1 MPKLPIFRLRNS
13 EPPSRPDLQYYGLTL
28 AFSDLQLGVDNLRY
42 DVFLSPRITA
52 DLSFHLGRYICRFGE
67 VESLFE
73 MDVPS
78 ATQTKFIR
86 AAEATSQLRKAGPAD
101 LKTLLVSI
109 HLAILNRAK
118 AEGNPS
124 VDVLG
129 RLAVLKF
136 IRTELQT
143 QFVRIL
149 EQCRMKSKALEGV
162 RQVKMMQTQELV
174 SSFQVRKKIILRRAG
189 QEMFRLLREIEKET
203 LARTRRSLLGELP
216 ADCYRLFLNPLILGE
231 DGRDD
236 YLCAEH
242 YYMFGNFD
250 KDPDR
255 FPNLRQFALNF
266 LRELGYGEGIDDE
279 HLEQA
284 LNVPENAAALVGTG
298 NGEDSTPE
306 DRNRKDRLEIW
317 TRMLQ
322 REGVLSHVVASY
334 EAVPLLAEYAP
345 RVNPQQLKNALMFRE
360 ESARVEKII
369 AESRLHSD
377 RLFAAVGRVAS
388 CRGSERSRFAA
399 RLLHDLFCYHRD
411 LRGLE
416 ALTTGFDSINLVSD
430 GKVREL
436 STLNGMLYEFLPPE
450 DQKPA
455 EDRVVHHVILKA
467 DVRDSSRLTRSLME
481 KGMNAA
487 SYFSLNFY
495 DPINKLLA
503 KYGATK
509 VFLEGDAIIV
519 ALLEREG
526 EAMLSVG
533 RSCVLAWE
541 IVSLLREYNELLERS
556 GLPQMEVGLGIAYQD
571 SPPLYLMDGEH
582 RIMISD
588 AINESDR
595 LSSCSKRV
603 RKKIAPD
610 AGVFQVYSVQIG
622 DGHNRAGNN
631 NDSGCAETGI
641 EEMRLNYNVG
651 GICLSEAA
659 FLKLQQEISLAPWT
673 ADLTE
678 PGFTGPGF
686 TGPWI
691 DEQHEL
697 FVGTVPISNGVF
709 RKIAIRKNRIAQ
721 VDVRDL
727 SILQWTDR
735 WYYEVCANPAVYAA
749 LPGEK
754 SASAP
759 R

>member
-1 MPKLPIFRLRNS
+1 MPKVPIFRLRSS

-42 DVFLSPRITA
+42 DVFLSPRIAT
-52 DLSFHLGRYICRFGE
+52 DLSFHIGRYVCRFGE
-67 VESLFE
+67 VESLLE

-86 AAEATSQLRKAGPAD
+86 AAEGTTKLRKAGPTD
-101 LKTLLVSI
+101 LKTLLVAI

-124 VDVLG
+124 VDLLG

-136 IRTELQT
+136 IRSEVQA
-143 QFVRIL
+143 QFAKIL
-149 EQCRMKSKALEGV
+149 EQCRLKSKSLEGV
-162 RQVKMMQTQELV
+162 RQLKLMQTQELV

-189 QEMFRLLREIEKET
+189 QEVFRLLCEIEKET

-216 ADCYRLFLNPLILGE
+216 ADCYRLFLNPLILTE

-255 FPNLRQFALNF
+255 FPILRQLALNF
-266 LRELGYGEGIDDE
+266 LRELGYGEAIDDE

-284 LNVPENAAALVGTG
+284 LNVPENAVTLVGTG
-298 NGEDSTPE
+298 NGEDLSPE
-306 DRNRKDRLEIW
+306 DRNRKDRLDIW
-317 TRMLQ
+317 TRLLQ
-322 REGVLSHVVASY
+322 REGILSHVVASY
-334 EAVPLLAEYAP
+334 ESVPLLAEYAP
-345 RVNPQQLKNALMFRE
+345 RVNPQQLKNALISRE
-360 ESARVEKII
+360 EAARVEKII
-369 AESRLHSD
+369 GESRLHPD
-377 RLFAAVGRVAS
+377 RLFAAVGRVGS
-388 CRGSERSRFAA
+388 CRGSERNRFAA
-399 RLLHDLFCYHRD
+399 RLLQDLFCYHRD

-416 ALTTGFDSINLVSD
+416 ALTAGFDRINLVND
-430 GKVREL
+430 ERVRKL

-450 DQKPA
+450 DQRPA
-455 EDRVVHHVILKA
+455 EDRVLHHVILKA
-467 DVRDSSRLTRSLME
+467 DVRDSSRLTRSMME
-481 KGMNAA
+481 KGMNPA

-495 DPINKLLA
+495 DPVNKLLA

-526 EAMLSVG
+526 EAMLGVG
-533 RSCVLAWE
+533 RTCVLAWE
-541 IVSLLREYNELLERS
+541 IVNLLREYNELLQRS

-571 SPPLYLMDGEH
+571 SAPLYLVDGEH

-588 AINESDR
+588 AINDSDR
-595 LSSCSKRV
+595 LSSCSKNV
-603 RKKIAPD
+603 RKKLAPD
-610 AGVFQVYSVQIG
+610 AGVFQVYSVLVG
-622 DGHNRAGNN
+622 GSGENN
-631 NDSGCAETGI
+631 GSAEGGA

-659 FLKLQQEISLAPWT
+659 FHKLEQEISLSLWAPNSMQ
-673 ADLTE
+673 
-678 PGFTGPGF
+678 PGFR
-686 TGPWI
+686 GPWV
-691 DEQHEL
+691 DEQSE
-697 FVGTVPISNGVF
+697 FFIGTVPIANGIF

-727 SILQWTDR
+727 SIMHWTDR
-735 WYYEVCANPAVYAA
+735 YYYEVCANPAVYTL

-754 SASAP
+754 SASAAQ
-759 R
+759 

>member
-1 MPKLPIFRLRNS
+1 MPKLPIFRLRSS
-13 EPPSRPDLQYYGLTL
+13 EPPSRPDLQYYGLSL
-28 AFSDLQLGVDNLRY
+28 AFTDLKLGVDNLRY
-42 DVFLSPRITA
+42 DVFLSPRIAA
-52 DLSFHLGRYICRFGE
+52 DLSFHLARYICRFGD
-67 VESLFE
+67 VEALLE

-78 ATQTKFIR
+78 ATHTKFIR
-86 AAEATSQLRKAGPAD
+86 AAEGATKPRKPGAAD
-101 LKTLLVSI
+101 LKTQLVSI

-136 IRTELQT
+136 IRTELQA
-143 QFVRIL
+143 QFARIL
-149 EQCRMKSKALEGV
+149 EQCRMKSKSLEGV
-162 RQVKMMQTQELV
+162 RQTKMMQTQALV

-216 ADCYRLFLNPLILGE
+216 ADCYRLFLNPLILTE

-255 FPNLRQFALNF
+255 FPSLRQSALNF

-284 LNVPENAAALVGTG
+284 LNVPENAAALVGAG
-298 NGEDSTPE
+298 NGEDLTPE
-306 DRNRKDRLEIW
+306 DRNRKDRLDIW
-317 TRMLQ
+317 TRLLQ
-322 REGVLSHVVASY
+322 REGILSHVIASY

-345 RVNPQQLKNALMFRE
+345 RVNPQQIKNALIFRE
-360 ESARVEKII
+360 EAERVEKII
-369 AESRLHSD
+369 AEGRLHSD

-388 CRGSERSRFAA
+388 CRGSERNRFAA
-399 RLLHDLFCYHRD
+399 RLLHDLSCYHRD

-416 ALTTGFDSINLVSD
+416 AVSAGFDSINLVSD
-430 GKVREL
+430 DKVREL

-455 EDRVVHHVILKA
+455 EDRVLHHVILKA

-495 DPINKLLA
+495 DPVNKLLA

-533 RSCVLAWE
+533 RTCVLAWE
-541 IVSLLREYNELLERS
+541 IVNLLREYNELLERS

-588 AINESDR
+588 AINDSDR
-595 LSSCSKRV
+595 LSSCSKQV

-622 DGHNRAGNN
+622 GNN
-631 NDSGCAETGI
+631 NNNDGAGSEAGVGA

-659 FLKLQQEISLAPWT
+659 FRKLQQEISLSPWAANLNEPEFNGPWT
-673 ADLTE
+673 
-678 PGFTGPGF
+678 
-686 TGPWI
+686 
-691 DEQHEL
+691 DEQREF
-697 FVGTVPISNGVF
+697 FVGTVPIANGVF
-709 RKIAIRKNRIAQ
+709 RKIVIRKNRIAQ

-727 SILQWTDR
+727 SILHWTDR

-754 SASAP
+754 SASAQS
-759 R
+759 

>member
-1 MPKLPIFRLRNS
+1 MPKLPIFRLRSS

-28 AFSDLQLGVDNLRY
+28 AFTDLKLGVDSLRY
-42 DVFLSPRITA
+42 DVFLSPRIAA
-52 DLSFHLGRYICRFGE
+52 DLSFHLARYICRFGD
-67 VESLFE
+67 VEALLE

-78 ATQTKFIR
+78 ANQNKFIR
-86 AAEATSQLRKAGPAD
+86 AAEGATKLRKPGAAD

-136 IRTELQT
+136 IRIELQA
-143 QFVRIL
+143 QFARIL
-149 EQCRMKSKALEGV
+149 EQCRLKSKSLEGV
-162 RQVKMMQTQELV
+162 RQTKMMQTQALV
-174 SSFQVRKKIILRRAG
+174 SSFQVRQQIILRRAG

-216 ADCYRLFLNPLILGE
+216 ADCYRLFLNPLILTE

-255 FPNLRQFALNF
+255 FPSLRQFALNF
-266 LRELGYGEGIDDE
+266 LRELGYGEGIDDA

-284 LNVPENAAALVGTG
+284 LNVPETAAMLVGAG
-298 NGEDSTPE
+298 DGEGSTPE
-306 DRNRKDRLEIW
+306 DRNRNERLDIW
-317 TRMLQ
+317 TRLLQ

-345 RVNPQQLKNALMFRE
+345 RVNPQQLKNALIFRE
-360 ESARVEKII
+360 EAERVEKII
-369 AESRLHSD
+369 AEGRLHSD

-388 CRGSERSRFAA
+388 CRGSERNRFAA

-416 ALTTGFDSINLVSD
+416 AVSAGFDSINLVSD
-430 GKVREL
+430 DKVRKL

-455 EDRVVHHVILKA
+455 EDRVLHHVILKA

-495 DPINKLLA
+495 DPVNKLLA

-533 RSCVLAWE
+533 LTCVLAWE
-541 IVSLLREYNELLERS
+541 IVNLLREYNALLERS
-556 GLPQMEVGLGIAYQD
+556 GLPPMEVGLGIAYQE

-588 AINESDR
+588 AINDSDR
-595 LSSCSKRV
+595 LSSCSKQV

-622 DGHNRAGNN
+622 GAGNN
-631 NDSGCAETGI
+631 NNNDRADAGA

-659 FLKLQQEISLAPWT
+659 FHKLQQEISLSSCA
-673 ADLTE
+673 ANSGE
-678 PGFTGPGF
+678 PEFAGLF

-691 DEQHEL
+691 DEQREFFL
-697 FVGTVPISNGVF
+697 GTVPIANGVF

-727 SILQWTDR
+727 SILHWTDR

-754 SASAP
+754 SATAQSQ
-759 R
+759 